1 MLMVQRQI
9 EALGV
14 DVYLA
19 EQDPRPG
26 TSIMEKVERAL
37 VESHAV
43 VVLITTTSINS
54 TYVQQE
60 VGLARAHRKPLIP
73 VVDSR
78 VDKSRLGL
86 LGELEY
92 LELDLSEPAAALAKM
107 TASLQPMLLAQQ
119 QQVTVTMA
127 ATFPTATA
135 GDALLLIGI
144 GLLLGLL
151 IASLGTGTGASGAA

>member
-1 MLMVQRQI
+1 MVQRQI

-19 EQDPRPG
+19 EQDPKPG
-26 TSIMEKVERAL
+26 TSIAEKVERAL

-43 VVLITTTSINS
+43 VVLITTRSINS

-78 VDKSRLGL
+78 VEKSRLGL

-92 LELDLSEPAAALAKM
+92 LELDLSKPTAALAKM
-107 TASLQPMLLAQQ
+107 TASLRPLLVVQQPQI
-119 QQVTVTMA
+119 TVTMA
-127 ATFPTATA
+127 ATFGAATV
-135 GDALLLIGI
+135 GDAILLVGI

-151 IASLGTGTGASGAA
+151 IASWGTGTGASGTA